1 MMLELSL
8 ALSCYPHKH
17 LWKGHWSYINSWW
30 GHRSTWSVCFW
41 EIQHSQTSIDKTFLF
56 RINSV
61 SHTTGIESSTY
72 THQEKWMHNREKKIW
87 RNTTF
92 GLGASSAPLWITL
105 YNSPLGRDTTS
116 DSAALAYERVHH
128 WVSTTSK
135 RGSTPTVRAVQITQ
149 RSWLMMLLFSM
160 HLGCNKKTSYSQE
173 VLSSSVLS
181 HGTREG
187 RSQKHHRQ
195 YDRMREHDWK
205 SCREWIVLNGGILHS
220 RHANRK
226 LLDAN

>member
-92 GLGASSAPLWITL
+92 GLGASSAPPWITL

-160 HLGCNKKTSYSQE
+160 HLGVQQKNLLQSGSPLQQ
-173 VLSSSVLS
+173 
-181 HGTREG
+181 
-187 RSQKHHRQ
+187 RSTPRHSWRPKPKAPQTIRSNERTWLKELP
-195 YDRMREHDWK
+195 RM
-205 SCREWIVLNGGILHS
+205 
-220 RHANRK
+220 NR
-226 LLDAN
+226 A